1 MSIEKLFVVF
11 IKSFVK
17 NIIDK
22 IKSSFTQIK
31 LEILDWRK
39 YIFKLS

>member
-31 LEILDWRK
+31 LEILD
-39 YIFKLS
+39 